1 MQKAKVI
8 DQKGAVK
15 AEIDLPE
22 GVFGYPAKT
31 SLVHEATVN
40 VLANRRRGTVAT
52 KTRAM
57 VSGSNRKP
65 WKQKGTG
72 RARAGATRNPLWR
85 KGGITFGP
93 QPRDFSYALPKEVK
107 RNALRAALVHPGGDV
122 ALQVLEVGVAVVG
135 QHLARQHGAPARAA
149 VEHHVPILRYFGE
162 PRGELV
168 VGNVDRARH
177 VPGDVFLGRPHVE
190 HVRRLRAIIETLN
203 QRLLRHGG
211 EGRVARTRHPRRERK
226 KGGRDDE
233 TA

>member
-8 DQKGAVK
+8 DRKGAVK

-22 GVFGYPAKT
+22 SVFGYPAKT
-31 SLVHEATVN
+31 SLIHEATVN

-93 QPRDFSYALPKEVK
+93 QPRDFSYALPKEIK
-107 RNALRAALVHPGGDV
+107 RNALRAALAAKQAEGKILILDSLALAAPKTKEGASLLKALKVTSALVVDLGTNANLFIALRNIPKVKSV
-122 ALQVLEVGVAVVG
+122 APSRVNCHDVVG
-135 QHLARQHGAPARAA
+135 HDW
-149 VEHHVPILRYFGE
+149 F
-162 PRGELV
+162 
-168 VGNVDRARH
+168 
-177 VPGDVFLGRPHVE
+177 
-190 HVRRLRAIIETLN
+190 
-203 QRLLRHGG
+203 
-211 EGRVARTRHPRRERK
+211 VA
-226 KGGRDDE
+226 GRDAF
-233 TA
+233 TALMERLQ